1 MPEYFSGIRQI
12 GPTYPIKPP
21 HPTQKDREPGKRRR
35 DKEQPEPPSRGEE
48 QDSDDKPTIDE
59 HV

>member
-12 GPTYPIKPP
+12 GPTYPIKPTQ
-21 HPTQKDREPGKRRR
+21 PTQKDREPGKRRR
-35 DKEQPEPPSRGEE
+35 DKEQPEQPSRDEDQG
-48 QDSDDKPTIDE
+48 SDDKPTIDE

>member
-12 GPTYPIKPP
+12 GPTYPIKPSQ
-21 HPTQKDREPGKRRR
+21 PTQKDREPGKRRR
-35 DKEQPEPPSRGEE
+35 DKEPPEQTNHD
-48 QDSDDKPTIDE
+48 QDEDSNDKPTIDE